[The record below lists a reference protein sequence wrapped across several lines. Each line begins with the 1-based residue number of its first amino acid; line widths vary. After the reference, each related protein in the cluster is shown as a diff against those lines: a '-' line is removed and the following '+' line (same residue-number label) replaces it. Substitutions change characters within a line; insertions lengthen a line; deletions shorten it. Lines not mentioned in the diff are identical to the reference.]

1 MLRVALTGGI
11 GTGKSHV
18 VGLLRR
24 RSIPTLDADQLVR
37 AVQQPGQAA
46 HAALCRRFGP
56 GVFEADGALDRARLG
71 AIVFRDAA
79 ARADLEAIVHPP
91 VGRAIDAWFG
101 RCRAHTAAP
110 FAVADIPLLFET
122 GRAGAFD
129 RVVVA
134 ACDPATQLARIMAR
148 DGLPAADAR
157 RRIAAQ
163 LPIADKAARADL
175 VVATG
180 GSFVQTERQ
189 VGAVCRALG
198 AGT

>member
-1 MLRVALTGGI
+1 M
-11 GTGKSHV
+11 S
-18 VGLLRR
+18 
-24 RSIPTLDADQLVR
+24 DQT
-37 AVQQPGQAA
+37 A
-46 HAALCRRFGP
+46 
-56 GVFEADGALDRARLG
+56 ETARP
-71 AIVFRDAA
+71 AS
-79 ARADLEAIVHPP
+79 P
-91 VGRAIDAWFG
+91 VGRILKRWRDLRGLSQLDLAL
-101 RCRAHTAAP
+101 AANTSSRHLS
-110 FAVADIPLLFET
+110 FVET

-148 DGLPAADAR
+148 DGLPAAAAR

-189 VGAVCRALG
+189 VEAVCRALG